1 MYTLMSATV
10 LTLSMAGLNRMLP
23 HPVNINAVVIITI
36 KGIDRFF
43 MEDLLCLFV
52 CLKPH
57 GKTVHDTPIYYIH
70 APPFFHV

>member
-10 LTLSMAGLNRMLP
+10 LTLSIAGRSRMLP

-43 MEDLLCLFV
+43 MEDLLDLMV
-52 CLKPH
+52 INDLM
-57 GKTVHDTPIYYIH
+57 VSY
-70 APPFFHV
+70 